1 MGLGSPPSSVL
12 CSAKTADCP
21 SRSPSLLARPPIP
34 WPAPF
39 GSCSVSGS
47 PVDTAQNPSD
57 AWTFVQPAA
66 HPLRHLWRETVGSPK
81 FPSRPCE
88 CMPPSQTPV
97 VPQGHRHNAPKLLPS
112 GIDTPSA
119 FPPWLPRAVIPMT
132 TTTLFRGS
140 ITRPAPSLR
149 PASHTPLLEMHADFT
164 TDLLARLW
172 SGGTRSISEP
182 HPLGNNSEFPPA
194 LRESQ
199 RLGLCLARIELR
211 LK

>member
-39 GSCSVSGS
+39 GSCSVAGS
-47 PVDTAQNPSD
+47 PVGTAQNPPD
-57 AWTFVQPAA
+57 AWAFVQPVA

-81 FPSRPCE
+81 FPSCPCE
-88 CMPPSQTPV
+88 YMPRSQTPV
-97 VPQGHRHNAPKLLPS
+97 VPQGHRHNAPKTAAFRNRYTVGFPPLPS
-112 GIDTPSA
+112 QSG
-119 FPPWLPRAVIPMT
+119 IPMT

-140 ITRPAPSLR
+140 ITRPAPWLR

-164 TDLLARLW
+164 TDLLAGLW
-172 SGGTRSISEP
+172 SGGTLFISEP

-199 RLGLCLARIELR
+199 RLGLRLARID
-211 LK
+211 